1 MVTGITYDLRDEYR
15 AAGYSEEETAEFD
28 SPATVQ
34 AIADTLGELGHEVVR
49 IGNARELIH
58 RLTIGQRWDLVFNIA
73 EGLHG
78 YAREAQVP
86 VLLEMYDIP
95 YTFSD
100 PLLLSICLHKGMAK
114 HIIRDL
120 GIPTP
125 EFVIVEEKQDIDD
138 IQIPFP
144 LFVKPVAEGTGK
156 GITAASKICSKE
168 QLYHQCLTL
177 LKKYRQPVIVEH
189 FLPGREFTIG
199 ILGTGRNARVI
210 GVLEVILNTQAEKHV
225 YSYINKE
232 QCDELVTYHLSSD
245 RYAEMAG
252 RTALKA
258 WQGLG
263 CRDAGRI
270 DLRQNEEGIP
280 CVIEINPLAGLHPSH
295 SDLPMICAFT
305 GMTYRDLIAGI
316 VESASTHM
324 KDKKQYTYTSSWIQ
338 TLYYQEGK

>member
-1 MVTGITYDLRDEYR
+1 MVIGITYDLRDEYR

-28 SPATVQ
+28 SPVTVQ
-34 AIADTLGELGHEVVR
+34 AIADTLCGLGHDVVR
-49 IGNARELIH
+49 IGNVLKLMH
-58 RLTIGQRWDLVFNIA
+58 RLTLGERWDLVFNIA

-78 YAREAQVP
+78 YTREAQVP
-86 VLLEMYDIP
+86 MLLEMYDIP

-100 PLLLSICLHKGMAK
+100 PLLLSICLHKGMTK

-125 EFVIVEEKQDIDD
+125 EFVIVEKKQDIDN

-156 GITAASKICSKE
+156 GITAASMICSRE
-168 QLYHQCLTL
+168 QLYEQCLSM

-189 FLPGREFTIG
+189 FLPGREFTAG
-199 ILGTGRNARVI
+199 ILGTGRNTRVI
-210 GVLEVILNTQAEKHV
+210 GVLEVILNTNAEQHV

-232 QCDELVTYHLSSD
+232 QCDELVTYHLATD

-252 RTALKA
+252 YTALKT

-270 DLRQNEEGIP
+270 DLRQNEEGVP
-280 CVIEINPLAGLHPSH
+280 CVMEINPLAGLHPTH
-295 SDLPMICAFT
+295 SDLPMICEFT
-305 GMTYRDLIAGI
+305 GMSYRELIARI
-316 VESASTHM
+316 VESASAFER
-324 KDKKQYTYTSSWIQ
+324 DKKQYAYTAA
-338 TLYYQEGK
+338 GM